1 MRMPG
6 RLRLRVGPAVSRRPW
21 GLQVAPGALRIGL
34 FYVCVARAHHFIVS
48 DVDFRMSYVYVVVVL
63 TVVRAV
69 VLFLLEL
76 LPNHNRTPPIDI
88 RRKQDPRRPPMR
100 VTTLAATGRR
110 AGRSFR
116 IFVFDGLQCVFS
128 GGLRLRHS
136 TFDFFH
142 FPSK

>member
-1 MRMPG
+1 MR
-6 RLRLRVGPAVSRRPW
+6 RAVGGATGIAGCDAPAWPSPLACRAR
-21 GLQVAPGALRIGL
+21 GISEALGFTGCAWWLSIGL

-88 RRKQDPRRPPMR
+88 RRKQD
-100 VTTLAATGRR
+100 AH
-110 AGRSFR
+110 
-116 IFVFDGLQCVFS
+116 Q
-128 GGLRLRHS
+128 
-136 TFDFFH
+136 
-142 FPSK
+142 